1 MGQFIALFLLLSILW
16 AVSLWKFQPSL
27 KWLIGFAL
35 LFRAILLPA
44 GLLTPNPPRLILYD
58 DDVWRYLWE
67 GHVWSAG
74 INPMRTAPSEL
85 EEYDLQKRDPG
96 LHARLYPTRLW
107 SEIYDNIGYREVASP
122 YPLTAHAIFRLAHG
136 LRPGSLLALKL
147 VVLAFDLGAMALL
160 SRFGTFALLA
170 YAWNPLVIKE
180 FAGSAHVDAALVFFL
195 LAAVAHAGR
204 WGSVWLSIGALVK
217 PVALL
222 LAPAFYKREGWKAA
236 LAPVAA
242 VALITSTPSAGLRA
256 YAAHWTFNPALFRLL
271 PVSREAALIA
281 AGAVLA
287 GLAVYWFRKDDDKPE
302 ALIAQCVG
310 MLGAFL
316 LLTPMFAP
324 WYLTWVLPFA
334 AIRRSWFWLALSG
347 SIFLSYH
354 AYLQFAES
362 LPLAIAEF
370 AIPLGFW
377 LYVRNRKSAII

>member
-1 MGQFIALFLLLSILW
+1 LW

-136 LRPGSLLALKL
+136 LRPGSLPALKL

-242 VALITSTPSAGLRA
+242 VALIASTPSAGLRA

-287 GLAVYWFRKDDDKPE
+287 GLAVYWFRKDDGKPE